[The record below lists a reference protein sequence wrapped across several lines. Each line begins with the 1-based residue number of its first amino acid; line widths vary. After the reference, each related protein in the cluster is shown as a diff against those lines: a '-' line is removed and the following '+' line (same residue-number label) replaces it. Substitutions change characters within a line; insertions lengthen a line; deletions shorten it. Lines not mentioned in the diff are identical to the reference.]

1 MNNSQVYGFIISL
14 VSKQSKP
21 SAILWHSLS
30 LSSAISLLH
39 NSLAK
44 ANRED
49 EINQIEDSI
58 VNNFRL
64 DNNFQM
70 ICWSGFN
77 MSETSQN
84 FLLRYALL

>member
-1 MNNSQVYGFIISL
+1 MVLLFHLSLNSQNPVQFCGI
-14 VSKQSKP
+14 
-21 SAILWHSLS
+21 LS